1 MEEIGMARRGLAT
14 QATTGTLSSG
24 EARYVQARQAW
35 CVMEWYGEVGRGR
48 QRKAWRGQAR
58 HVKAGIYLPI
68 VAGQARQRVARM
80 VEVRQGMAG
89 MALRGKSGLGQVWQ
103 ARNGG
108 ARTGWAQTGLAG

>member
-1 MEEIGMARRGLAT
+1 MVRRGRAWQAT
-14 QATTGTLSSG
+14 QGV
-24 EARYVQARQAW
+24 ARA
-35 CVMEWYGEVGRGR
+35 G
-48 QRKAWRGQAR
+48 
-58 HVKAGIYLPI
+58 KAGIYLPI

-108 ARTGWAQTGLAG
+108 ARTGWAQTGLAGQVWCG